1 MTAELAPDYGYARLS
16 ARLSARPDERVWRL
30 LRSARSLRAAV
41 DVLRSSAAA
50 SYVAGVPIGGAV
62 GDVETALRQHLR
74 MRIRETA
81 SWAPPEWRPALGF
94 TEVLLD
100 LPAVQH
106 LLSETALPGWLRD
119 DARLSHFAAPDL
131 PSRRGRLAGGPLAPF
146 AAAADAM
153 LHAPPARRRPRRDR
167 RSIHPLLDLWSEH
180 WQRLWPRCGG
190 VERDTLQRLLRTVRS
205 HLAAF
210 PTLPVESAAGARDQ
224 LAERVRR
231 QLHDAAAQPAALFAY
246 LLLVALDVERLRG
259 ELVLQAAGRRLQ
271 AQEHT
276 P

>member
-1 MTAELAPDYGYARLS
+1 MTADLALDYGYARLS

-41 DVLRSSAAA
+41 DVLRSSVAA
-50 SYVAGVPIGGAV
+50 SYVAGATIGGAI

-74 MRIRETA
+74 VRIRETA
-81 SWAPPEWRPALGF
+81 SWAPPQWRPALRF

-106 LLSETALPGWLRD
+106 LLSEPALPDWLRD
-119 DARLSHFAAPDL
+119 DARLSQYAAPD
-131 PSRRGRLAGGPLAPF
+131 PASRRGRLAAGPLAPF
-146 AAAADAM
+146 AAAAEAL
-153 LHAPPARRRPRRDR
+153 LHEPQARRGPRRDR
-167 RSIHPLLDLWSEH
+167 HSLHPLLELWCDR
-180 WQRLWPRCGG
+180 WQSLWPRCSGE
-190 VERDTLQRLLRTVRS
+190 ERDALQRLLHTVRS
-205 HLAAF
+205 HLEAFAA
-210 PTLPVESAAGARDQ
+210 LPVESAAGARER
-224 LAERVRR
+224 LAERARR

-271 AQEHT
+271 AQEHA

>member
-1 MTAELAPDYGYARLS
+1 VTAEPTADYGYARLS

-50 SYVAGVPIGGAV
+50 AYVAGAPVGGAI
-62 GDVETALRQHLR
+62 DAVESALRQHLR
-74 MRIRETA
+74 LRIRETA
-81 SWAPPEWRPALGF
+81 SWAPPQWRPALRF

-106 LLSETALPGWLRD
+106 LLSHAALPDWLRD
-119 DARLSHFAAPDL
+119 DARLSQYAAADL
-131 PSRRGRLAGGPLAPF
+131 PSRRGRLAAGPLAPF
-146 AAAADAM
+146 AATADAL
-153 LHAPPARRRPRRDR
+153 LHEPQARPGRRRERRAL
-167 RSIHPLLDLWSEH
+167 HPLIDLWCAH
-180 WQRLWPRCGG
+180 WQRLWPTCSGE
-190 VERDTLQRLLRTVRS
+190 ERDALQGLLRTVRS
-205 HLAAF
+205 HLETFAA
-210 PTLPVESAAGARDQ
+210 LPVESAAGARER

-246 LLLVALDVERLRG
+246 LLLVALDLERLRG
-259 ELVLQAAGRRLQ
+259 ELVLQAAGLRLQ
-271 AQEHT
+271 TREHT